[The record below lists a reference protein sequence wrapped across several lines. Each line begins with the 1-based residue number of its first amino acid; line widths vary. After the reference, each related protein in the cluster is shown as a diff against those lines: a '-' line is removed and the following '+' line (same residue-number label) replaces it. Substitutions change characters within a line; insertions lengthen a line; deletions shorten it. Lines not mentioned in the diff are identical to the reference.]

1 MVNEYLLLGL
11 AFCLP
16 AYLCFVWSKRVSK
29 DVLGTPQSTLLAT
42 LAKQKLGQ
50 HHPVAERLQ
59 KLGFSRS
66 PFKNL
71 LMLGGIVMFSLLCAF
86 ILGITGFAISFL
98 FCITIALTIAQIRRN
113 NIKLRLVQQLPSF
126 VDQVNRRIKVGLSIT
141 QAVEQSA
148 RATTSP
154 LKDVLQRVSHR
165 QTVGVEL
172 QHAFEKESTITGV
185 EAFYLLGSIFSINSR
200 YGGSI
205 TDSLESLVKLLRQ
218 QDLSRRELKSITGE
232 TRITAWVIGSAPLL
246 VSAYMMTQNPELLI
260 NMWYSESGRHALIL
274 GISLQIIGV
283 IVIWRM
289 FRSL

>member
-98 FCITIALTIAQIRRN
+98 FCITVALTIAQIRRN

-165 QTVGVEL
+165 QTVG
-172 QHAFEKESTITGV
+172 SS
-185 EAFYLLGSIFSINSR
+185 YNMRSR
-200 YGGSI
+200 
-205 TDSLESLVKLLRQ
+205 KR
-218 QDLSRRELKSITGE
+218 
-232 TRITAWVIGSAPLL
+232 APLP
-246 VSAYMMTQNPELLI
+246 VSKRSICWVP
-260 NMWYSESGRHALIL
+260 YSALIHAMAAVL
-274 GISLQIIGV
+274 RILWKV
-283 IVIWRM
+283 W
-289 FRSL
+289 